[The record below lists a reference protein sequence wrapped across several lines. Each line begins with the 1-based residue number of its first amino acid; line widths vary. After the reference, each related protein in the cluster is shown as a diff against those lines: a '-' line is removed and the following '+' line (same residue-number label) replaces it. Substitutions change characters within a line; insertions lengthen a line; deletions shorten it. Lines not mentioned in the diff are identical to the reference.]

1 MHGWAEIKRVL
12 LLPQPGFL
20 SKKDGPSHSLTRFFL
35 LLIYMY
41 INSPFLTEISI
52 IPPLFPRH
60 FIGWGVQGAGWPSSL
75 LSKSCLEC
83 SRKSHERL
91 FFPGRWNSLKVTG
104 AISLLCIYFFLIS
117 ISSIYFWVN
126 FCHVL
131 CSAEVQQWRLKDT
144 HTLYFIVPLKHWIK
158 HIN

>member
-75 LSKSCLEC
+75 LTKSCLEC

-104 AISLLCIYFFLIS
+104 AISLLCIFFKNFYFFYLFLGKFLPRAVFSWGATVKIKG
-117 ISSIYFWVN
+117 
-126 FCHVL
+126 H
-131 CSAEVQQWRLKDT
+131 T
-144 HTLYFIVPLKHWIK
+144 HSLFYCPSQALNQTY
-158 HIN
+158 